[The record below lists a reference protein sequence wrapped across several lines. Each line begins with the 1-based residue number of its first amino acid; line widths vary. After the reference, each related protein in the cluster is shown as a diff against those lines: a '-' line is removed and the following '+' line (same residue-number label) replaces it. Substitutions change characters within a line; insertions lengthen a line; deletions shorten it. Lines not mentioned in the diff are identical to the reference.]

1 MNRHLRIKSFVQSVL
16 GCKCPDKVFEQIKE
30 GRITPFPKLSVRTIT
45 IGEKLLIYIWQVG
58 GDLKGEKENLFRLLR
73 AGKKDR
79 EDCGLNRFRLVL
91 ASADPQ
97 TVELQAKLY
106 FSQFEDRDERMHI
119 HVVSESVLQ
128 NL

>member
-1 MNRHLRIKSFVQSVL
+1 MNRHLRMKSFVQSVL
-16 GCKCPDKVFEQIKE
+16 GCTCPDKVFEQIKE
-30 GRITPFPKLSVRTIT
+30 GRITLFSKSSVRSIV
-45 IGEKLLIYIWQVG
+45 IGGKLLIYIWQAG
-58 GDLKGEKENLFRLLR
+58 GDLEGEKDDLFSLLR

-97 TVELQAKLY
+97 TVEHQAKFY